1 MALVVVFLSIW
12 IFIKTLCYGIYEIK
26 NNSNK
31 PGGITIII
39 ISIIS
44 LIFPNIIIYVRGVY

>member
-1 MALVVVFLSIW
+1 MFASIIILAIW
-12 IFIKTLCYGIYEIK
+12 IFMKTLSYGIFEIK

-39 ISIIS
+39 ISLIS
-44 LIFPNIIIYVRGVY
+44 LIYPIIMVYIRGIN

>member
-44 LIFPNIIIYVRGVY
+44 LIFPNIMIYIRGAY

>member
-1 MALVVVFLSIW
+1 MGIVVVLLSIW
-12 IFIKTLCYGIYEIK
+12 IFIKTLFYGIYEIK

-31 PGGITIII
+31 PGGITIIL

-44 LIFPNIIIYVRGVY
+44 LILPNVMIYIRGVY

>member
-1 MALVVVFLSIW
+1 MFASIIILSIW
-12 IFIKTLCYGIYEIK
+12 IFMKTLSYGIFEIK

-39 ISIIS
+39 VSIIS
-44 LIFPNIIIYVRGVY
+44 LIYPIIMVYIRGIN

>member
-1 MALVVVFLSIW
+1 MGIVVVILSVW
-12 IFIKTLCYGIYEIK
+12 IFIKTLFYGIFEIK

-31 PGGITIII
+31 PGGITIIL

-44 LIFPNIIIYVRGVY
+44 LIFPIIIIYIRGVY

>member
-1 MALVVVFLSIW
+1 MATLIIILSIW
-12 IFIKTLCYGIYEIK
+12 IFIKTISYGIFEIK

-44 LIFPNIIIYVRGVY
+44 LIYPIIMIYIRGVN

>member
-31 PGGITIII
+31 PGGITIIL

-44 LIFPNIIIYVRGVY
+44 LIFPNIMIYIRGAY

>member
-44 LIFPNIIIYVRGVY
+44 LIFPNIMIYIRGVY